1 MGTYSAKTL
10 VVTGSNVGVGIIN
23 PSFPFTVRNSSN
35 ATVNI
40 GGGNSNTVPAISIQS
55 DTGSWASSGNGFAFY
70 YNASDGDLDLYRKNN
85 SITENQVMTW
95 ERATGNVGIGTASPG
110 SLLQVG
116 GSGATAT
123 ATPTAIQLDNS
134 YRNGV
139 GGNTSLK
146 FYLYKNGTETYG
158 IGLNNAGGTEFHAG
172 VNGGAAG
179 AYYAFYQEGSEKVRI
194 GAGGNVGIGITTP
207 GAQLVVGTQS
217 SGTAG
222 TGFAQDNS
230 IIARFGA
237 RNDGLRVVGA
247 TITNT
252 APATVANDATL
263 SFIVAGT
270 YSSTG
275 LISTILQ
282 STSTAVSDMAFSVYD
297 GSSNPERMRIS
308 GVAGNVGI
316 GNTNPGRKLDVLE
329 GNVQIV
335 ANFQNTNTT
344 SSRIK
349 FTDANTGAENVN
361 IGATGTKLA
370 MWTNNTVRM
379 TIISGGN
386 VGIGTTNPTHLL
398 HVNGTLRVDNAGSA
412 PSANNGNA
420 ISRYYGTDESYYLSE
435 PNAWLAINV
444 AGTPYVIPLYS

>member
-1 MGTYSAKTL
+1 
-10 VVTGSNVGVGIIN
+10 
-23 PSFPFTVRNSSN
+23 
-35 ATVNI
+35 
-40 GGGNSNTVPAISIQS
+40 
-55 DTGSWASSGNGFAFY
+55 
-70 YNASDGDLDLYRKNN
+70 
-85 SITENQVMTW
+85 
-95 ERATGNVGIGTASPG
+95 
-110 SLLQVG
+110 
-116 GSGATAT
+116 
-123 ATPTAIQLDNS
+123 
-134 YRNGV
+134 
-139 GGNTSLK
+139 
-146 FYLYKNGTETYG
+146 
-158 IGLNNAGGTEFHAG
+158 
-172 VNGGAAG
+172 
-179 AYYAFYQEGSEKVRI
+179 
-194 GAGGNVGIGITTP
+194 
-207 GAQLVVGTQS
+207 
-217 SGTAG
+217 
-222 TGFAQDNS
+222 
-230 IIARFGA
+230 
-237 RNDGLRVVGA
+237 
-247 TITNT
+247 
-252 APATVANDATL
+252 
-263 SFIVAGT
+263 
-270 YSSTG
+270 
-275 LISTILQ
+275 
-282 STSTAVSDMAFSVYD
+282 MAFSVYD

-420 ISRYYGTDESYYLSE
+420 ISRYYGTDESYYLAD
-435 PNAWLAINV
+435 PPAWLAINV